1 REESG
6 PSTRMRL
13 GPNSAY
19 ARSGTIVAYRPKM
32 PGTPDATAYAIPTG
46 TSIVVSTRPA
56 ITSFGSQAASY
67 RLSTCNPGSQRFK
80 AFTAC
85 PSEVLLDV
93 LVRIVRFPVATALLP
108 LRQFHLFLRQF
119 LV

>member
-19 ARSGTIVAYRPKM
+19 ARSGTIVAYRPKI
-32 PGTPDATAYAIPTG
+32 PGTPEATAYAIPTG

-56 ITSFGSQAASY
+56 VGSCGSQAASD
-67 RLSTCNPGSQRFK
+67 RLGYGGRGGQRFQPFMPCPLNRAHSQAAICGG
-80 AFTAC
+80 AFSR
-85 PSEVLLDV
+85 PPE
-93 LVRIVRFPVATALLP
+93 
-108 LRQFHLFLRQF
+108 QE
-119 LV
+119 